1 MWKEEK
7 WGTECASR
15 YFGIFR
21 VFVTR
26 VPSRS
31 LKSERWIGILFSGHG
46 AGVTLTYRIHENAAS
61 AKYEALVELR
71 NKLQKALAEVNQ
83 VLESEE
89 EP

>member
-26 VPSRS
+26 VPSR
-31 LKSERWIGILFSGHG
+31 KSERWIGILYAGHG
-46 AGVTLTYRIHENAAS
+46 RGVTVTNRIHDNSTS

-71 NKLQKALAEVNQ
+71 NKLQKALDEVSQ
-83 VLESEE
+83 VLEGEE
-89 EP
+89 ES

>member
-26 VPSRS
+26 VPSR
-31 LKSERWIGILFSGHG
+31 KSERWMGMLFAGHG
-46 AGVTLTYRIHENAAS
+46 AGTTLTSQIHANAMS
-61 AKYEALVELR
+61 AKYEALIQFR
-71 NKLQKALAEVNQ
+71 NKLQQALAEVNQ
-83 VLESEE
+83 ALEGEE